1 MVWFWYFLFYS
12 FAGFLLEV
20 AYARLTGGRPDRKC
34 LLVLPLCPV
43 YGLGACAV
51 LLLPGW
57 VRDNPLSL
65 FLLGG
70 GLASWA
76 EYLAALFYEEALGVS
91 FWDYS
96 GLPGNVRGR
105 ICLPFSLIWGILAI
119 GVFITY
125 KLLDFSD
132 LTVDGSFCTGGAVAA
147 LLILN
152 GTPVWLAMIAAFVAG
167 ALAGFI
173 TAILHTK
180 MGIPPILAGILTQLA
195 LYSVNLRI
203 MGKSM
208 LAVSVDKFPLLVSV
222 RNQMESCLV
231 AALFVVAII
240 AVLYWF
246 FGTELGS
253 AIRATGANS
262 NMSRAQGIN
271 TDTMKVVGLVLS
283 NGLVGL
289 SGALYT
295 QYLGSVTVNMGR
307 GAIVIGL
314 AAVIIGEV
322 LFMKLFRNFALR
334 LAGVVIGAIVYY
346 VVIAFVIQLGLNTD
360 DLKLFSAAFVAI
372 ALFIPYWKSQHPGKT
387 LRKGG
392 KSNA

>member
-1 MVWFWYFLFYS
+1 MAFLTS
-12 FAGFLLEV
+12 ILKMLPDAV
-20 AYARLTGGRPDRKC
+20 AQG
-34 LLVLPLCPV
+34 
-43 YGLGACAV
+43 
-51 LLLPGW
+51 
-57 VRDNPLSL
+57 
-65 FLLGG
+65 
-70 GLASWA
+70 
-76 EYLAALFYEEALGVS
+76 
-91 FWDYS
+91 
-96 GLPGNVRGR
+96 
-105 ICLPFSLIWGILAI
+105 LIWGILAL

-132 LTVDGSFCTGGAVAA
+132 LTVDGSICTGGAVAA
-147 LLILN
+147 MLIIN
-152 GTPVWLAMIAAFVAG
+152 GVPVAVAMVAAFIAG
-167 ALAGFI
+167 ALAGLV
-173 TAILHTK
+173 TGVLHTK
-180 MGIPPILAGILTQLA
+180 MGIPPILSGILTQLA

-208 LAVSVDKFPLLVSV
+208 LAVSVDKYNLLVSL
-222 RNQMESCLV
+222 RNPQSACLV
-231 AALFVVAII
+231 ALLFVAAVI

-271 TDTMKVVGLVLS
+271 TNTMKLVGLAIS

-295 QYLGSVTVNMGR
+295 QYMGSVTVNMGR

-322 LFMKLFRNFALR
+322 LFSKIFRNFALKMSS
-334 LAGVVIGAIVYY
+334 VVIGAIIYY
-346 VVIAFVIQLGLNTD
+346 VVIGLVIRLGLNTD
-360 DLKLFSAAFVAI
+360 DLKLFSAAFVAV
-372 ALFIPYWKSQHPGKT
+372 ALFVPYWKSNHATKS

-392 KSNA
+392 KHNA